1 MSISDLRRKDTA
13 ASRLSKKSFATSSL
27 AVGRFAAKKGSL
39 RSARGRLVRGGSRIF
54 FTTGCTRLL
63 LYFNTNKPYIYIY
76 IYIYIYFFFFGR
88 IPVVLENRRSSQ
100 GGGGGG
106 GAHHLHPPPRS
117 APACSKSMLLLNFP
131 TFSFF
136 LSLNTWFLF
145 CLYFFLLLF
154 FNEQILRKN
163 NGNVQVLPKLCN
175 TTL

>member
-54 FTTGCTRLL
+54 FRTGCTRLL

-76 IYIYIYFFFFGR
+76 IFFFWQNTSR
-88 IPVVLENRRSSQ
+88 IRKPQVISGV
-100 GGGGGG
+100 GG
-106 GAHHLHPPPRS
+106 GAPPHPPPRS
-117 APACSKSMLLLNFP
+117 APACSKSTLLLNFP
-131 TFSFF
+131 SFSFF